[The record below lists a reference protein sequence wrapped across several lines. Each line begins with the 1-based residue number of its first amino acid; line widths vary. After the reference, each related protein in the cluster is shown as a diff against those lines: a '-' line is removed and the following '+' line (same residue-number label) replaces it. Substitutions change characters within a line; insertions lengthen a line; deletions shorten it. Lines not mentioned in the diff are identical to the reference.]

1 MTLFDFIVF
10 ALTGASVMAGASR
23 GLLRALITVIAL
35 IVGLLI
41 AGQGYELA
49 GSLLRSVGL
58 VESREAANAGG
69 FLLITS
75 VVLVAG
81 FVGGQMVRGGLRRV
95 RLEWFDRVLGGAFG
109 LLRGL
114 AVCSVMY
121 LALTAFPMRIEAVDK
136 AKSAPL
142 LAEGARWLAY
152 FTSEDLR
159 IRFLDK
165 YTG

>member
-23 GLLRALITVIAL
+23 GLLRALITVVAL
-35 IVGLLI
+35 IVGLFI

-49 GSLLRSVGL
+49 GSLLRGVGL

-75 VVLVAG
+75 AVLVAG
-81 FVGGQMVRGGLRRV
+81 FVGGQVVRGGLRRV

-121 LALTAFPMRIEAVDK
+121 LALTAFPVRIEAVDK

>member
-10 ALTGASVMAGASR
+10 ALIGASVMAGASR

-49 GSLLRSVGL
+49 GSLLRGVGL

-121 LALTAFPMRIEAVDK
+121 LALTAFPVRIEAVDK

-159 IRFLDK
+159 IRFLEK

>member
-10 ALTGASVMAGASR
+10 ALIGASVMAGASR
-23 GLLRALITVIAL
+23 GLVRALITVIAL

-49 GSLLRSVGL
+49 GSLLRGVGL

-121 LALTAFPMRIEAVDK
+121 LALTAFPVRIEAVDK

-159 IRFLDK
+159 IRFLEK